1 MSDDKTCPVCGE
13 TYIKT
18 TFTTEDTLNFKVFIH
33 EKKRCKIQHGNV
45 MTPRFLI
52 KNGVLSNGV
61 DSDIIEGIF
70 SKYCKF
76 VQVEDTK
83 NHDFYFPDAKFAVKR
98 YSVDDFYVGMKS
110 RGREDSEIIEKIKEM
125 KARFERVAV
134 LISGNPSV
142 HASEVLDIVSTD
154 INIKI
159 RQIIGFTA
167 SIGVNLDLD
176 ACFCIENDAELA
188 YWAIKHAAC
197 LAKKIHK

>member
-13 TYIKT
+13 LYLKT
-18 TFTTEDTLNFKVFIH
+18 SFTTEDALNFKVFIH

-45 MTPRFLI
+45 MIPRFLV

-70 SKYCKF
+70 SKYCKS
-76 VQVEDTK
+76 VQIEVTK
-83 NHDFYFPDAKFAVKR
+83 DHDFFFPEANFAVKR
-98 YSVDDFYVGMKS
+98 YSVDDFYVGMKT
-110 RGREDSEIIEKIKEM
+110 RWKEDSEIVEKVKEM
-125 KARFERVAV
+125 KNRYERVAI

-197 LAKKIHK
+197 LAKNSSK